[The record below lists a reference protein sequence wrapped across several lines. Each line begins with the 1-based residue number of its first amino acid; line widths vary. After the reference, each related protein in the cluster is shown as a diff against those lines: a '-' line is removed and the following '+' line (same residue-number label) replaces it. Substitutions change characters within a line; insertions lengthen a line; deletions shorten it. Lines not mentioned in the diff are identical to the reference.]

1 MGTLNTASAHWYLR
15 RNCVHSLQDTAP
27 FKTHP
32 SRRCRSRAWCD
43 VPFSLWLH
51 DHLPV
56 HLRAAKRSGVCAA
69 GSSREQIAEELA
81 NAAPLEQATLDMGRP
96 VDAEKEAEPYKAA
109 EAATGT
115 LPSKDVKKPVQ
126 MEQD

>member
-1 MGTLNTASAHWYLR
+1 MVCCAIQLVFAWSPSSPFASGKKER
-15 RNCVHSLQDTAP
+15 
-27 FKTHP
+27 
-32 SRRCRSRAWCD
+32 
-43 VPFSLWLH
+43 
-51 DHLPV
+51 
-56 HLRAAKRSGVCAA
+56 VCAA

-115 LPSKDVKKPVQ
+115 LPSKDTKEPVK